1 MAKLLKKSEQIMDMC
16 EAGVDAY
23 IKDKN
28 KATVSNRLNE
38 GMAGAVFAT
47 GLYFLFGGY
56 NKFDYK
62 AVLAPFLAGALYSF
76 VGIRQ
81 AKTKD
86 SDYRIAFE
94 QVCSNVRTE
103 NDDNDDE

>member
-1 MAKLLKKSEQIMDMC
+1 MAKHLHKSEEIISMC
-16 EAGVDAY
+16 EAGVDSY
-23 IKDKN
+23 IKENN
-28 KATVSNRLNE
+28 KAVVSNRLNE

-47 GLYFLFGGY
+47 GLYLLFGGY

-62 AVLAPFLAGALYSF
+62 MVLAPFLAGSLYSF

-81 AKTKD
+81 AKNKD

-103 NDDNDDE
+103 NDENDDE